1 MNDEI
6 ISIEVFTQQ
15 LFKDLRQ
22 KSQDNKRLNTE
33 DKTIIDLHSRN
44 QNNQLTKVELNILNR
59 LTKSR
64 YTVYKTEFDL
74 KSRIEKEKKENQ
86 ELLRRLRKSD
96 AKSSAERRK
105 ARNHR
110 LIQLG
115 GLVEL
120 AELGFDDKGTLLGAL
135 LYAKSAMAHKPE
147 LVTQFK
153 TRGDEEI
160 ARREQER
167 LARKEQNN

>member
-1 MNDEI
+1 MNDKI

-15 LFKDLRQ
+15 ILRDLTK
-22 KSQDNKRLNTE
+22 KSQDNKRLTTE
-33 DKTIIDLHSRN
+33 DKTILDLHSRN
-44 QNNQLTKVELNILNR
+44 QNNQLTKFEQNIFNR
-59 LTKSR
+59 LIKSR
-64 YTVYKTEFDL
+64 YNVYKTEFDL

-86 ELLRRLRKSD
+86 ELLKRLRKSD
-96 AKSSAERRK
+96 AKSSVERRK

-120 AELGFDDKGTLLGAL
+120 SELGFDDKGTILGAL
-135 LYAKSAMAHKPE
+135 LYIKSAINHKPDLIE
-147 LVTQFK
+147 QFK

-167 LARKEQNN
+167 LARKEKNN